1 MKAESQLQANALQ
14 MDVAASIVDFLRH
27 HAATSGSRVSER
39 ELGKAIGVSRTPIRA
54 ALGMLSERGIVRL
67 DPGSGWFVV
76 KLPAEG
82 AKNPLR
88 VGGLDLEELGMR
100 MARDRF
106 VGETENYFS
115 EADFI
120 KRYDVSRGDLRK
132 ALIKL
137 SQDGM
142 VERARGHGWRFL
154 PMLDNVRAQ
163 RASYDFRIAVE
174 TASLNAA
181 TFEVDAARLTRS
193 KEEHQRLVASAVN
206 PNGKRLFETNAGFHL
221 MLAEFSRNE
230 FFVQAIAHQNRLRR
244 VIEYFV
250 KVSSER
256 IKNSC
261 REHLG
266 IIEALEKGDQ
276 RWAALLLERHLLG
289 ARDRLTTTPDP
300 GRRKSK

>member
-1 MKAESQLQANALQ
+1 
-14 MDVAASIVDFLRH
+14 
-27 HAATSGSRVSER
+27 
-39 ELGKAIGVSRTPIRA
+39 
-54 ALGMLSERGIVRL
+54 
-67 DPGSGWFVV
+67 
-76 KLPAEG
+76 
-82 AKNPLR
+82 
-88 VGGLDLEELGMR
+88 MR
-100 MARDRF
+100 MTRDRF
-106 VGETENYFS
+106 VGETENHFS

-120 KRYDVSRGDLRK
+120 KRYNVSRGDLRK

-174 TASLNAA
+174 TASIMSS
-181 TFEVDAARLTRS
+181 TFEVDATRLKHS
-193 KEEHQRLVASAVN
+193 KEEHEGLVASALK
-206 PNGKRLFETNAGFHL
+206 PNSKKLFEANAGFHL

-256 IKNSC
+256 LKNSC
-261 REHLG
+261 REHLT
-266 IIEALEKGDQ
+266 IIDALDKGDQ
-276 RWAALLLERHLLG
+276 RWASLLLERHLTG
-289 ARDRLTTTPDP
+289 ARDRLTAAPEA
-300 GRRKSK
+300 GKRKSR